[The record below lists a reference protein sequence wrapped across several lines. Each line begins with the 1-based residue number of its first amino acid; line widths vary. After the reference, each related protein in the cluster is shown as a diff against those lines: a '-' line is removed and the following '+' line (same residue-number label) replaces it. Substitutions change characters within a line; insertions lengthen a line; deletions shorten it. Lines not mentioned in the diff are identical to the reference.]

1 MRVMK
6 AIEELGYYP
15 NAFARGLRARR
26 TNTIG
31 FIVDD
36 YRALEVFRAPYSAGI
51 LTGMTAQL
59 KASGFYLLVYPLQVG
74 EDLQGIEALLRSGRL
89 DGLIARLVP
98 DPPTTDALMERIVAS
113 HLPCVCIE
121 QPAAPRFDLSAITY
135 DDRQGAYEATR
146 YLLGKGHRRVAHL
159 LGDQRYPTARNRL
172 EGYQRALAD
181 HGLVVD
187 EALVS
192 GGDWL
197 SSTARASI
205 TRFLALAEP
214 PSAIFA
220 ANDSLAIAAIEEL
233 RSRGVRVPQ
242 AVAVIGFDDIEMASW
257 MEPALTTVRIP
268 LYDIGQR
275 AAEQVL
281 AMLQAE
287 TGEPARVETV
297 PLELIHRK
305 SA

>member
-1 MRVMK
+1 MK

-31 FIVDD
+31 FVVSD
-36 YRALEVFRAPYSAGI
+36 YKALNVFVSPYSAGI
-51 LTGMTAQL
+51 LTGTLGHL
-59 KASGFYLLVYPLQVG
+59 KANGYYMLVYPMPVG
-74 EDLQGIEALLRSGRL
+74 EDLAEFDALLGSGRL
-89 DGLIARLVP
+89 DGIVVRLVP
-98 DPPTTDALMERIVAS
+98 DAPATDALLDRIAAT
-113 HLPCVCIE
+113 HIPCVCIE
-121 QPAAPRFDLSAITY
+121 QPGAARFGFSAITY
-135 DDRQGAYEATR
+135 DDRRAACEATK
-146 YLLGKGHRRVAHL
+146 YLLAQGHRRIGHL

-181 HGLVVD
+181 GGPGVD
-187 EALVS
+187 EVLVS

-197 SSTARASI
+197 PSTARASVAQ
-205 TRFLALAEP
+205 FLSLAERP
-214 PSAIFA
+214 TAIFA
-220 ANDSLAIAAIEEL
+220 ASDSLAIAAIEEL
-233 RSRGVRVPQ
+233 QSRHVRIPEDM
-242 AVAVIGFDDIEMASW
+242 AVIGFDDIEMASW

-281 AMLQAE
+281 EILQAE
-287 TGEPARVETV
+287 TREPARLETV
-297 PLELIHRK
+297 PLELMIRK